1 MELRIF
7 RSWSWV
13 PDYNGR
19 LAGPPQYKLIHQDQ
33 LQYREQSFMDWKPV
47 PIVEGDKPKHPDDA
61 KREQEMNELNMTLD
75 KMIESGIIKL

>member
-19 LAGPPQYKLIHQDQ
+19 LGGTPQYRLAHQDQ
-33 LQYREQSFMDWKPV
+33 LQFREQSWMDWKPI
-47 PIVEGDKPKHPDDA
+47 PIEEGEKPKHPDDA
-61 KREQEMNELNMTLD
+61 KREQEINELNMCLD